1 MKKILII
8 GGMTGGASAAAR
20 LRRLSEEDEIILF
33 ERSGHI
39 SYAGCGLPYYIGDV
53 IGRRQAL
60 FAETAPG
67 LAKRY
72 RLDIRCGSEVLSIN
86 RDNKS
91 VLVQNL
97 ETGET
102 YEERYDK
109 LILSPGSRPAVPE
122 LPGMDAADN
131 AFTLKEVRDAD
142 ALKKACAAL
151 APERAVVIGGGFAG
165 VEMAENLSRL
175 GLAVTIV
182 EKRRQ
187 LLGAFDF
194 EMAQILHRT
203 LNAHGV
209 GIILEDGASRFENEG
224 RILVLESGR
233 ALECDLAVLTT
244 GVKPES
250 GLARRAG
257 LRVNE
262 AGYIVTTQTYAALD
276 ADLLTPVDGI
286 YAIGDAIQV
295 QNFVDKQPYAAA
307 HAGPASR
314 QGRVLADHLA
324 GLPTVNNGLQ
334 GTSILKIFDQTAA
347 VTGNNVARLKKM
359 GISYQEV
366 HAHRLCHA
374 GYYPGASLIDLKLI
388 YDPKTLKI
396 LGAQAV
402 GKEGV
407 DKRIDVISTA
417 MRLGATIRNLAC
429 LELCYA
435 PPYSTVKDPVNI
447 LGTIAGNI
455 SEGIYKTIG
464 WDEVDGVVA
473 EGGFLLDVTTPQEYE
488 NGHIDGAVNIE
499 LDALR
504 ERLDE
509 LPQERELPL
518 YVYCLAGQ
526 RAYTAIRLLRGC
538 GYNNLYLLS
547 GGYATYCDGRYQP
560 DA

>member
-1 MKKILII
+1 MKKILIV
-8 GGMTGGASAAAR
+8 GGVTGGASAAAR
-20 LRRLSEEDEIILF
+20 LRRLNEEDEIILF
-33 ERSGHI
+33 ERSEHTGC
-39 SYAGCGLPYYIGDV
+39 AGCGLPYYIGGV
-53 IGRRQAL
+53 IEERRKLLQ
-60 FAETAPG
+60 TVSG

-86 RDNKS
+86 RDDKS
-91 VLVQNL
+91 ITVREK

-102 YEERYDK
+102 YEESYDK
-109 LILSPGSRPAVPE
+109 LVLSPGSRPTVPD
-122 LPGMDAADN
+122 LPGMDEAEN
-131 AFTLKEVRDAD
+131 AFTLKDVQDAD
-142 ALKKACAAL
+142 VLKKAL
-151 APERAVVIGGGFAG
+151 MTLTPKHAVVVGGGFGGLA
-165 VEMAENLSRL
+165 MAENLQRL
-175 GLAVTIV
+175 GLTVTIV
-182 EKRRQ
+182 EKKRQ
-187 LLGAFDF
+187 VVGAFDF
-194 EMAQILHRT
+194 EMAQILHRE
-203 LNAHGV
+203 LNVHGV
-209 GIILEDGASRFENEG
+209 GLVLDDGVSRFENKG
-224 RILVLESGR
+224 KTLVLESGR
-233 ALECDLAVLTT
+233 TLDCDLSILTM

-250 GLARRAG
+250 GLAQRAG
-257 LRVNE
+257 LRVSE
-262 AGYIVTTQTYAALD
+262 AGYVVTTQTYAALD

-286 YAIGDAIQV
+286 YAIGDVVQV
-295 QNFVDKQPYAAA
+295 QNFVDKQPDAAGL
-307 HAGPASR
+307 AGPATR

-334 GTSILKIFDQTAA
+334 RTSILKIFGKTAA
-347 VTGNNVARLKKM
+347 MTGNNVVRLKKM

-374 GYYPGASLIDLKLI
+374 DNYPGASLIDLKLI

-455 SEGIYKTIG
+455 SEGVYKTIP
-464 WDEVDGVVA
+464 WDEIEGVVTD
-473 EGGFLLDVTTPQEYE
+473 GGFLLDVMPPEE
-488 NGHIDGAVNIE
+488 FDKGHISGAVNIE
-499 LDALR
+499 LDCLR

-509 LPQERELPL
+509 LPQERGLPL
-518 YVYCLAGQ
+518 YICSGTGQ
-526 RAYTAIRLLRGC
+526 RAYTAVRLLRGC

-547 GGYATYCDGRYQP
+547 GGYATYCDGTYQP
-560 DA
+560 NA